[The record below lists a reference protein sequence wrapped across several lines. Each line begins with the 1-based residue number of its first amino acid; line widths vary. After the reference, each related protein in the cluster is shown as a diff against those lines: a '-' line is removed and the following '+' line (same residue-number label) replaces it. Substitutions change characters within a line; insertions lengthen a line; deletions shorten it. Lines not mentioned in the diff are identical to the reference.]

1 MIEPVAIYFEHCE
14 SRWHVPPAP
23 AEHDILLLLTSGEIV
38 YSIDGS
44 TQFSLVKGDMLF
56 IPEGTCRS
64 AVNISGRPHD
74 MYAAHFRYNGDG
86 EGLPLLSK
94 PHSLKAKLV
103 NADYMRHRFSL
114 LTQHWLRKAP
124 YTQTLCHGMMLE
136 MLAILYEDAG
146 SRSLPAKSHSLVMQL
161 QQYILVHYRETISVQ
176 DLAAHVELT
185 PNYISSLFRQAT
197 GITLT
202 EYIQQIRISAAC
214 DLLTGSQMNVSE
226 ISDYLGFCEPS
237 YFNKVFKKI
246 TGILP
251 SAYIKEKPRFW
262 VKPSQ
267 NGLHIPPT

>member
-14 SRWHVPPAP
+14 PGWHVPPAP
-23 AEHDILLLLTSGEIV
+23 ADHYILLLLTSGEIV
-38 YSIDGS
+38 YNVGGAKL
-44 TQFSLVKGDMLF
+44 SLEKGEMLF
-56 IPEGTCRS
+56 IPEGTHRS
-64 AVNISGRPHD
+64 AVNDSGHPHD
-74 MYAAHFRYNGDG
+74 MYAAHFRYKGNG
-86 EGLPLLSK
+86 EGLPLLSE
-94 PHSLKAKLV
+94 PQCIKAKLV

-114 LTQHWLRKAP
+114 LTQHWLRKSP

-136 MLAILYEDAG
+136 MLVILNEDVG
-146 SRSLPAKSHSLVMQL
+146 NRSIPAKSYGIVMQL
-161 QQYILVHYRETISVQ
+161 QQYILEHYRETISVQ

-185 PNYISSLFRQAT
+185 PNYISGLFRQAT
-197 GITLT
+197 GVTLT

-251 SAYIKEKPRFW
+251 SVYVKEKPRIW
-262 VKPSQ
+262 VK
-267 NGLHIPPT
+267 TK